1 METIAKRKIRFG
13 WAVMAVLVFLEA
25 IYVLGGVLLQ
35 QTRLE
40 LREWVDVAGKL
51 LTWALPVI
59 VTVSALRWLKGK
71 TGACRLGRAFSAFL
85 RFAAAVIGLL
95 WSFWMLLL
103 LVFTTESEYRVMP
116 GLLYVDKGNFLEGT
130 EFMPYEPV
138 ALFFRRSS
146 AGATMEMKLA
156 WLERKYKRKFE
167 ISESGLFEDTER
179 PGVRAEV
186 VVAGKDVVDNYLN
199 NLTCYYLDT
208 GSRELGLT
216 RAHWNTDIRYNSAGF
231 WYGGWQPVLEGE
243 EDIEAFC
250 LDVSRLLEYVAK
262 ADTIYQKQ
270 RAVLYFSIR
279 KYGYENPNNISTLP
293 FGKLGR
299 WDHMKSDYYLN
310 QEELQA
316 IVRKRLETASEWA
329 AQEEIEEE
337 LTYAAK
343 ILYAELLE
351 EDGYT
356 YEQKYNAK
364 GNLYIDLGRHAAD
377 RLQNEEMTSDYYLT
391 YDRESK
397 NGRCWLFVLS
407 ERPVTENDAKADER
421 LLEFYAVEKETGQI
435 AVGSKTAWNQLGSAE
450 YRELT
455 GE

>member
-1 METIAKRKIRFG
+1 
-13 WAVMAVLVFLEA
+13 
-25 IYVLGGVLLQ
+25 
-35 QTRLE
+35 
-40 LREWVDVAGKL
+40 
-51 LTWALPVI
+51 
-59 VTVSALRWLKGK
+59 
-71 TGACRLGRAFSAFL
+71 
-85 RFAAAVIGLL
+85 
-95 WSFWMLLL
+95 
-103 LVFTTESEYRVMP
+103 
-116 GLLYVDKGNFLEGT
+116 
-130 EFMPYEPV
+130 
-138 ALFFRRSS
+138 
-146 AGATMEMKLA
+146 
-156 WLERKYKRKFE
+156 
-167 ISESGLFEDTER
+167 
-179 PGVRAEV
+179 
-186 VVAGKDVVDNYLN
+186 
-199 NLTCYYLDT
+199 
-208 GSRELGLT
+208 
-216 RAHWNTDIRYNSAGF
+216 
-231 WYGGWQPVLEGE
+231 
-243 EDIEAFC
+243 
-250 LDVSRLLEYVAK
+250 
-262 ADTIYQKQ
+262 
-270 RAVLYFSIR
+270 
-279 KYGYENPNNISTLP
+279 
-293 FGKLGR
+293 
-299 WDHMKSDYYLN
+299 MKSDYYLN